1 MSSVNDS
8 WNPDD
13 GPPPTDEE
21 RAQAKGLADA
31 LAHGPDRRPRDP
43 DVAALLDTALRVRAT
58 AHPDAARTDD
68 AARRAVREVLHQD
81 RPIARVFRLRWRVA
95 VAVAAAGV
103 VAIAVGIGTRGG
115 DDRAPSSLS
124 AELPPAFSEAV
135 QPGAG
140 AAPATRL
147 YDRRLRL
154 YRESYLR
161 RSAR

>member
-21 RAQAKGLADA
+21 RAQARELADA
-31 LAHGPDRRPRDP
+31 LAHGRRPAEPELD
-43 DVAALLDTALRVRAT
+43 ALLNTALRVRAT
-58 AHPDAARTDD
+58 AHPDDAR
-68 AARRAVREVLHQD
+68 AEEVARRAVRGALDQD
-81 RPIARVFRLRWRVA
+81 RPGARVLRLRWRV
-95 VAVAAAGV
+95 VVGVAAAGV
-103 VAIAVGIGTRGG
+103 VAFAVGVGLRD
-115 DDRAPSSLS
+115 DDRAPSRL
-124 AELPPAFSEAV
+124 AADLPPAFTEAV

-154 YRESYLR
+154 YREGYLR
-161 RSAR
+161 RGSR